1 MNKDIRLSVSFWD
14 HWKTIILKSDLGY
27 AAIESLQRL
36 WCFAAINK
44 PDGTLSGMTLRT
56 IEIAAHWSGEPGAF
70 VSKLVELRF
79 LDAQDGVFVLHDW
92 EDHNGYAAHA
102 VDRAAQGKKAADARW
117 KRRTGGDSG
126 PKGGKNADS
135 NADSIAQSIAP
146 SNAPIPIPIPIP
158 IPVPIPTP
166 EGRRDGERPAAANV
180 VPIDR
185 TPYQALVDA
194 YHAELPTMRRV
205 AKLTEA
211 RKQTI
216 RAAWLDDL
224 IGPDLDKW
232 REFFR
237 YVHHSCP
244 FVTGQKPGRDGQ
256 IFDAGLDWLLDANNL
271 VKLVEGKYEEGAR
284 HG

>member
-102 VDRAAQGKKAADARW
+102 GDRAAQGKKAADARW

-135 NADSIAQSIAP
+135 NADSNAVSIAP

-158 IPVPIPTP
+158 IPVPVQKS
-166 EGRRDGERPAAANV
+166 GDAAQARPAHTGKGTRWLQGQG
-180 VPIDR
+180 VPEAWISRAQQDH
-185 TPYQALVDA
+185 PHLDVPQEAESFVD
-194 YHAELPTMRRV
+194 YWV
-205 AKLTEA
+205 AK
-211 RKQTI
+211 
-216 RAAWLDDL
+216 
-224 IGPDLDKW
+224 
-232 REFFR
+232 
-237 YVHHSCP
+237 
-244 FVTGQKPGRDGQ
+244 PGKDG
-256 IFDAGLDWLLDANNL
+256 FKLDWEATWRNWIRNARTRN
-271 VKLVEGKYEEGAR
+271 GATGFHQR
-284 HG
+284 AVGGRVIQ